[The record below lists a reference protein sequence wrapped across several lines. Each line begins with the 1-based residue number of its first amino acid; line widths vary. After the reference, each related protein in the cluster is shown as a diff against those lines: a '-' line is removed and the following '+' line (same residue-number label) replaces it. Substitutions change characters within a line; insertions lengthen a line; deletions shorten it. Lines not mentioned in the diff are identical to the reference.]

1 MEIALPPVRASH
13 YTDPEMKESEG
24 LYRSFRFLKK
34 ALLGVAV
41 VLVGLV
47 LFGYFFFMRHVD
59 APKAW
64 SAADR
69 ELQGDMLQYG
79 EKVQRKAKVFMR
91 RPSDYYRGANGIL
104 YATNDRLIFIG
115 VAPGSKIESS
125 DAPPLILSQE
135 FPNDTLLELKG
146 TRLYFLTAHG
156 VRVTHPGV
164 PRGEFAAS
172 GGQEAALDSLADYV
186 NTIHDA
192 QRKEAAREKR
202 LREAVAALIKQPLY
216 YTVKR
221 GDALSLIATKFDAT
235 PDQIRQWNQL
245 EGDRVKIG
253 QRLLVKPAKK

>member
-1 MEIALPPVRASH
+1 
-13 YTDPEMKESEG
+13 MKESEG

-34 ALLGVAV
+34 ALLGLDV
-41 VLVGLV
+41 VVVGLV

-64 SAADR
+64 IAADR

-115 VAPGSKIESS
+115 VAPGSKFENE
-125 DAPPLILSQE
+125 DAPPMILSQE
-135 FPNDTLLELKG
+135 FPNDTLLDLRG
-146 TRLYFLTAHG
+146 TRLYLLTAHG
-156 VRVTHPGV
+156 IRVTHPGV

-172 GGQEAALDSLADYV
+172 AGEESALDSLADYV
-186 NTIHDA
+186 NSINAA
-192 QRKEAAREKR
+192 QRTEAAREKR
-202 LREAVAALIKQPLY
+202 LRQAVDALIKQPLY

-235 PDQIRQWNQL
+235 ADQIRQWNQI

-253 QRLLVKPAKK
+253 QRLLVKPGKK